1 MRDSA
6 NKQTQKE
13 MNKVAQSTDV
23 GVKTVLDN
31 MEIIVASE
39 GGSLEFISLEDS
51 QLIIKYIKGV
61 NEECPECV
69 PDHEMV
75 QMLMENSLTIY
86 APHVSSVEI
95 R

>member
-1 MRDSA
+1 MKA
-6 NKQTQKE
+6 NDT
-13 MNKVAQSTDV
+13 
-23 GVKTVLDN
+23 GVKTVLEN
-31 MEIIVASE
+31 MEVIVASA
-39 GGSLEFISLEDS
+39 GGALEFISLEDS
-51 QLIIKYIKGV
+51 QLIVKYIKGV

>member
-1 MRDSA
+1 
-6 NKQTQKE
+6 

-31 MEIIVASE
+31 MEIIVSSE

-61 NEECPECV
+61 NEEWPECV
-69 PDHEMV
+69 PDHEMG

>member
-1 MRDSA
+1 MKA
-6 NKQTQKE
+6 NDT
-13 MNKVAQSTDV
+13 
-23 GVKTVLDN
+23 GVKTVLEN
-31 MEIIVASE
+31 MEVIVASE
-39 GGSLEFISLEDS
+39 GGALEFISLEDS
-51 QLIIKYIKGV
+51 QLIVKYIKGV

-75 QMLMENSLTIY
+75 QILMENSLTIY

>member
-1 MRDSA
+1 MKA
-6 NKQTQKE
+6 NDT
-13 MNKVAQSTDV
+13 
-23 GVKTVLDN
+23 GVKTVLEN
-31 MEIIVASE
+31 MEVIVASE
-39 GGSLEFISLEDS
+39 GGALEFISLEDS
-51 QLIIKYIKGV
+51 QLIVKYIKGV

-95 R
+95 K